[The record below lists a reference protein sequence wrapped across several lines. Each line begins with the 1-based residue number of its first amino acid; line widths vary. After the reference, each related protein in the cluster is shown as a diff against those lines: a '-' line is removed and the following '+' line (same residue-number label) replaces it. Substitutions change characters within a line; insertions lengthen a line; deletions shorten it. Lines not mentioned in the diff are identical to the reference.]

1 MGQKAKKITDKQYQ
15 HAWKMAFAK
24 SIDGLPK
31 KVAQWVDDSVLLRS
45 RYLFTHRENGVRY
58 GHCTHCHKDVV
69 LELGRT
75 YSAADVQNVNC
86 KHKEIGFCPACKS
99 TVEFRD
105 SGRGR
110 KYMYDQKYILFAT
123 KLRDGGILVRAGF
136 VDRDYR
142 LDYTTVK
149 TNFFE
154 EYRVYYNTGVD
165 AVWAKRWSYGFHG
178 WEPDWERM
186 ATIPEPSSR
195 QPWYTDEKNYAEN
208 HYYGFNDETFKNTNL
223 QYAQMSAYMENIGGN
238 PCGWLDTYVKYPVLT
253 EKLVKEGF
261 IRLAVND
268 SWTNGVVN
276 RRAKT
281 VSAALGLTKKELR
294 ELPKKTRDAVLCAQL
309 AKKYGITTDQAIAYR
324 AFDNYCVSQIEKRL
338 PFKKAVKY
346 LEKQNERPYTL
357 CDYWNDCEKLNLDL
371 KREDILLPPDLEQAH
386 QRTIDA
392 LAEARRQ
399 KELEETRR
407 MQEETRRMQEE
418 FGKRLKK
425 LERDFSF
432 ESGGLL
438 IRPAR
443 SHAELIDEG
452 SALHHCVATYA
463 KKHLS
468 GQTVIFLSERKASRT
483 SLFIHWNM
491 TRKPRASSSAVAC
504 TTAARLRRSR
514 LLSRHG
520 AGTLE
525 IRKRKVTRQRE
536 RGETYE
542 RSNQKHGTQR
552 EPERGTERGVKS
564 TL

>member
-15 HAWKMAFAK
+15 HARKMAFAK

-31 KVAQWVDDSVLLRS
+31 KVAQWVDDSVLLES
-45 RYLFTHRENGVRY
+45 RYLFTRRENGVRY
-58 GHCTHCHKDVV
+58 GYCTHCHKDVV
-69 LELGRT
+69 LELDRT
-75 YSAADVQNVNC
+75 YCEVDVLNINR

-136 VDRDYR
+136 VERNYC

-149 TNFFE
+149 TQFFE
-154 EYRVYYNTGVD
+154 EYRAYYNTGIDV
-165 AVWAKRWSYGFHG
+165 VWLRKWVYGSYG
-178 WEPDWERM
+178 WARDWGRM
-186 ATIPEPSSR
+186 ATIPEPSSK
-195 QPWYTDEKNYAEN
+195 QPWYTDEKNYVEN
-208 HYYGFNDETFKNTNL
+208 HYYGFDDETFENTNL
-223 QYAQMSAYMENIGGN
+223 RYAQMSAYMENFGSN
-238 PCGWLDTYVKYPVLT
+238 PCGWLDTYVKYSVLT

-261 IRLAVND
+261 IELAVNN
-268 SWTNGVVN
+268 SWTNGIVN

-294 ELPKKTRDAVLCAQL
+294 ELPEKTRDAVLYAQL
-309 AKKYGITTDQAIAYR
+309 AKKYEITPAQARKYAAY
-324 AFDNYCVSQIEKRL
+324 SLTSIENVEKHL

-346 LEKQNERPYTL
+346 LDKQKEMIYTL
-357 CDYWNDCEKLNLDL
+357 CDYWSDCEKLNLDL
-371 KREDILLPPDLEQAH
+371 SREDILLPPNLAQAH
-386 QRTIDA
+386 RRTNEA

-399 KELEETRR
+399 KEL
-407 MQEETRRMQEE
+407 EETRRMQEE

-425 LERDFSF
+425 LERDFDF
-432 ESGGLL
+432 ESGALL

-468 GQTVIFLSERKASRT
+468 GQTVIFFIRKK
-483 SLFIHWNM
+483 NEPD
-491 TRKPRASSSAVAC
+491 KPFY
-504 TTAARLRRSR
+504 
-514 LLSRHG
+514 
-520 AGTLE
+520 TLE
-525 IRKRKVTRQRE
+525 YNPKTESIVQCRGLHNCGKTPEVEAFVDAWSGYIRNK
-536 RGETYE
+536 
-542 RSNQKHGTQR
+542 
-552 EPERGTERGVKS
+552 KS
-564 TL
+564 HAAA

>member
-15 HAWKMAFAK
+15 HARKMAFAK
-24 SIDGLPK
+24 SIDDLPK
-31 KVAQWVDDSVLLRS
+31 KVAQWVDDSVLLGS

-86 KHKEIGFCPACKS
+86 KHKDIGFCPACKS
-99 TVEFRD
+99 TVEFHD

-136 VDRDYR
+136 VERDYR

-165 AVWAKRWSYGFHG
+165 AVWSKRWSYGFHG
-178 WEPDWERM
+178 WELDWERM
-186 ATIPEPSSR
+186 ATIPEPNSR

-294 ELPKKTRDAVLCAQL
+294 ELP
-309 AKKYGITTDQAIAYR
+309 
-324 AFDNYCVSQIEKRL
+324 EKRAMPCFMRSL
-338 PFKKAVKY
+338 PKSTES
-346 LEKQNERPYTL
+346 LRRRRENMPYT
-357 CDYWNDCEKLNLDL
+357 
-371 KREDILLPPDLEQAH
+371 
-386 QRTIDA
+386 
-392 LAEARRQ
+392 ARRGS
-399 KELEETRR
+399 KTSRSICLSK
-407 MQEETRRMQEE
+407 
-418 FGKRLKK
+418 KRLNISTG
-425 LERDFSF
+425 R
-432 ESGGLL
+432 
-438 IRPAR
+438 
-443 SHAELIDEG
+443 
-452 SALHHCVATYA
+452 
-463 KKHLS
+463 
-468 GQTVIFLSERKASRT
+468 RK
-483 SLFIHWNM
+483 
-491 TRKPRASSSAVAC
+491 
-504 TTAARLRRSR
+504 
-514 LLSRHG
+514 
-520 AGTLE
+520 
-525 IRKRKVTRQRE
+525 
-536 RGETYE
+536 
-542 RSNQKHGTQR
+542 
-552 EPERGTERGVKS
+552 
-564 TL
+564 

>member
-1 MGQKAKKITDKQYQ
+1 MGQKAKKITEEQYR
-15 HAWKMAFAK
+15 HAKKMAFAK

-31 KVAQWVDDSVLLRS
+31 KVDKWIDESVLKYS
-45 RYLFTHRENGVRY
+45 RYLFTYREKGKRY
-58 GHCTHCHKDVV
+58 DYCTHCHKDVA

-136 VDRDYR
+136 VERDYR

-154 EYRVYYNTGVD
+154 EYRIYYNTGVD

-178 WEPDWERM
+178 RELYWERM
-186 ATIPEPSSR
+186 VTIPEPSSR

-208 HYYGFNDETFKNTNL
+208 HYYGFNDETFKSTNL
-223 QYAQMSAYMENIGGN
+223 QYAQMSAYMENFGGN

-294 ELPKKTRDAVLCAQL
+294 ELPEKTRDAVLYAQL
-309 AKKYGITTDQAIAYR
+309 AKKYGITPAQARKYAAY
-324 AFDNYCVSQIEKRL
+324 SLTSIENVEKHL

-346 LEKQNERPYTL
+346 LDKQKEMIYTL

-371 KREDILLPPDLEQAH
+371 KREDILLPPDLAQAH
-386 QRTIDA
+386 QRTNEA
-392 LAEARRQ
+392 LAEASRQ
-399 KELEETRR
+399 KEL
-407 MQEETRRMQEE
+407 EETRRMQEE

-425 LERDFSF
+425 LERDFDF
-432 ESGGLL
+432 ESGALL

-468 GQTVIFLSERKASRT
+468 GQTVIFFIRKKSEPD
-483 SLFIHWNM
+483 
-491 TRKPRASSSAVAC
+491 KPFY
-504 TTAARLRRSR
+504 
-514 LLSRHG
+514 
-520 AGTLE
+520 TLE
-525 IRKRKVTRQRE
+525 YNPKTESIVQCRGLHNCGKTPEVEAFVDAWSGYIRNKK
-536 RGETYE
+536 
-542 RSNQKHGTQR
+542 K
-552 EPERGTERGVKS
+552 KS
-564 TL
+564 HAAA

>member
-1 MGQKAKKITDKQYQ
+1 MGQKAKKITKEQYR
-15 HAWKMAFAK
+15 HAKKMAFAK

-31 KVAQWVDDSVLLRS
+31 KVEKWIDESVLTYS
-45 RYLFTHRENGVRY
+45 RYLFTYREKGKRY
-58 GHCTHCHKDVV
+58 GYCTHCHKDVV

-136 VDRDYR
+136 VERDYR

-165 AVWAKRWSYGFHG
+165 VAWQKKYSYTSNGYVKVWDRMTTIPNPTSKQPYYTSYG
-178 WEPDWERM
+178 
-186 ATIPEPSSR
+186 
-195 QPWYTDEKNYAEN
+195 NYICN
-208 HYYGFNDETFKNTNL
+208 HYYCFDDATFKNTNMR
-223 QYAQMSAYMENIGGN
+223 YAQISAYMDSTDYME

-261 IRLAVND
+261 IKLAVND

-294 ELPKKTRDAVLCAQL
+294 ELPKKTRDAVLYAQL
-309 AKKYGITTDQAIAYR
+309 AKKYEITVEQAKAYR
-324 AFDNYCVSQIEKRL
+324 ASDDYCVSQIEKRL

-346 LEKQNERPYTL
+346 LEKQNEQPYTL
-357 CDYWNDCEKLNLDL
+357 RDYWNDCEKLNLDL
-371 KREDILLPPDLEQAH
+371 KREDILLPPNLAQAH
-386 QRTIDA
+386 RRTNEA

-399 KELEETRR
+399 KEL
-407 MQEETRRMQEE
+407 EETRRMQEE

-425 LERDFSF
+425 LERDFDF

-443 SHAELIDEG
+443 SRAELIDEG

-468 GQTVIFLSERKASRT
+468 GQTVIFFIRKKSEPD
-483 SLFIHWNM
+483 
-491 TRKPRASSSAVAC
+491 KPFY
-504 TTAARLRRSR
+504 
-514 LLSRHG
+514 
-520 AGTLE
+520 TLE
-525 IRKRKVTRQRE
+525 YNPKTESIVQCRGLYNCGKTPEVEAFVDAWSGYIRNKK
-536 RGETYE
+536 
-542 RSNQKHGTQR
+542 K
-552 EPERGTERGVKS
+552 KS
-564 TL
+564 HAAA

>member
-15 HAWKMAFAK
+15 HARKMAFAK

-31 KVAQWVDDSVLLRS
+31 KVEKWIDESVLKYS
-45 RYLFTHRENGVRY
+45 RYLFTYREKGKRY
-58 GHCTHCHKDVV
+58 GYCTHCHQDVV

-136 VDRDYR
+136 VERDYR

-149 TNFFE
+149 TDFFE

-165 AVWAKRWSYGFHG
+165 AVWAKRWSFGFHG
-178 WEPDWERM
+178 WERNWERM

-223 QYAQMSAYMENIGGN
+223 QYAQMSAYMENFGGN

-294 ELPKKTRDAVLCAQL
+294 ELPEKTRDAVLYAQL

-324 AFDNYCVSQIEKRL
+324 ASDNYCVSQIEKRL

-346 LEKQNERPYTL
+346 LEKQNEQPYTL
-357 CDYWNDCEKLNLDL
+357 RDYWNDCEKLNLDL
-371 KREDILLPPDLEQAH
+371 KREDILLPPDLAQAH

-399 KELEETRR
+399 KELEETREA
-407 MQEETRRMQEE
+407 QKKFE
-418 FGKRLKK
+418 KHLKK
-425 LERDFSF
+425 LERDFAF
-432 ESGGLL
+432 ESGNLL

-463 KKHLS
+463 KEHLS
-468 GQTVIFLSERKASRT
+468 GQTVIFFIRKKSEPD
-483 SLFIHWNM
+483 
-491 TRKPRASSSAVAC
+491 KPFY
-504 TTAARLRRSR
+504 
-514 LLSRHG
+514 
-520 AGTLE
+520 TLE
-525 IRKRKVTRQRE
+525 YNPK
-536 RGETYE
+536 
-542 RSNQKHGTQR
+542 
-552 EPERGTERGVKS
+552 TERTVQCRGLNNCGKTPEVEAFVKAWS
-564 TL
+564 EYIRSKKKKSHAAA

>member
-1 MGQKAKKITDKQYQ
+1 MGQKAKKITEEQYR
-15 HAWKMAFAK
+15 HAKKMAFAK

-31 KVAQWVDDSVLLRS
+31 KVAQWVDDSVLLGS
-45 RYLFTHRENGVRY
+45 RYLFTRRENGVRY

-99 TVEFRD
+99 TVEFHD

-136 VDRDYR
+136 VERDYR

-165 AVWAKRWSYGFHG
+165 VAWQKKYSYTSNGYVKVWDRMTTIPNPTSKQPYYTSYG
-178 WEPDWERM
+178 
-186 ATIPEPSSR
+186 
-195 QPWYTDEKNYAEN
+195 NYICN
-208 HYYGFNDETFKNTNL
+208 HYYCFDDATFKNTNMR
-223 QYAQMSAYMENIGGN
+223 YAQISAYMDSTDYMK
-238 PCGWLDTYVKYPVLT
+238 PCEWLDTYVKYPILT

-261 IRLAVND
+261 LELAVNTPA
-268 SWTNGVVN
+268 TNYVVN

-281 VSAALGLTKKELR
+281 VSAALGLDKKELR
-294 ELPKKTRDAVLCAQL
+294 ELKRKDRDGVLYAQR
-309 AKKYGITTDQAIAYR
+309 AKKYGITQAQAIKFAYDER
-324 AFDNYCVSQIEKRL
+324 MIAEIKKQMPL
-338 PFKKAVKY
+338 KKAIKY
-346 LEKQNERPYTL
+346 VEKQDEMLYTL
-357 CDYWNDCEKLNLDL
+357 ADYWRDCKKLKLDL
-371 KREDILLPPDLEQAH
+371 KREDILLPPDLAQAH
-386 QRTIDA
+386 QRTNEA

-399 KELEETRR
+399 KKLEETRK
-407 MQEETRRMQEE
+407 MQEE

-425 LERDFSF
+425 LERDFAF

-468 GQTVIFLSERKASRT
+468 GQTVIFFIRKKSEPD
-483 SLFIHWNM
+483 
-491 TRKPRASSSAVAC
+491 KPFY
-504 TTAARLRRSR
+504 
-514 LLSRHG
+514 
-520 AGTLE
+520 TLE
-525 IRKRKVTRQRE
+525 YNPKTGSIVQCRGLYNCGKTPEVEAFVDAWSGYIRNKK
-536 RGETYE
+536 
-542 RSNQKHGTQR
+542 K
-552 EPERGTERGVKS
+552 KS
-564 TL
+564 HAAA

>member
-15 HAWKMAFAK
+15 HARKMAFAK

-31 KVAQWVDDSVLLRS
+31 KVEKWIDESVLKYS
-45 RYLFTHRENGVRY
+45 RYLFTYREKGKRY
-58 GHCTHCHKDVV
+58 GYCTHCHQDVV

-75 YSAADVQNVNC
+75 YTEQDIINI
-86 KHKEIGFCPACKS
+86 KHHHKEIGFCPSCKS
-99 TVEFRD
+99 PVQFRD
-105 SGRGR
+105 MGRGR
-110 KYMYDQKYILFAT
+110 GRLVDEEYVVFSDR
-123 KLRDGGILVRAGF
+123 LRDGGVLVRAGF
-136 VDRDYR
+136 VRRDYSEKIR
-142 LDYTTVK
+142 DVDTD
-149 TNFFE
+149 FFE
-154 EYRVYYNTGVD
+154 RYRIYYNTNIDV
-165 AVWAKRWSYGFHG
+165 AWNKVYSYYGGYG
-178 WEPDWERM
+178 WGRM
-186 ATIPEPSSR
+186 TTIPEPSAG
-195 QPWYTDEKNYAEN
+195 QPYYTDEKNYAEN

-294 ELPKKTRDAVLCAQL
+294 ELPEKTRDAVLYAQL
-309 AKKYGITTDQAIAYR
+309 AKKYGITPAQARKYAAY
-324 AFDNYCVSQIEKRL
+324 SLTSIENVEKHL

-346 LEKQNERPYTL
+346 LDKQKEMIYTL

-371 KREDILLPPDLEQAH
+371 KREDILLPPDLAQAH
-386 QRTIDA
+386 QRTNEA

-399 KELEETRR
+399 KEL
-407 MQEETRRMQEE
+407 EETRRMQEE

-425 LERDFSF
+425 LERDFDF
-432 ESGGLL
+432 ESGALL

-468 GQTVIFLSERKASRT
+468 GQTVIFFIRKKS
-483 SLFIHWNM
+483 
-491 TRKPRASSSAVAC
+491 KPDKPFY
-504 TTAARLRRSR
+504 
-514 LLSRHG
+514 
-520 AGTLE
+520 TLE
-525 IRKRKVTRQRE
+525 YNPKTESIVQCRGLHNCGKTPEVEAFVDAWSGYIRNKK
-536 RGETYE
+536 
-542 RSNQKHGTQR
+542 K
-552 EPERGTERGVKS
+552 KS
-564 TL
+564 HAAA

>member
-15 HAWKMAFAK
+15 HARKMAFAK

-31 KVAQWVDDSVLLRS
+31 KVAQWVDDSVLLGS

-99 TVEFRD
+99 TVEFHD

-136 VDRDYR
+136 VERDYR

-165 AVWAKRWSYGFHG
+165 AVWARRWSYGFHG

-195 QPWYTDEKNYAEN
+195 QPYYTSVNNYAEN

-223 QYAQMSAYMENIGGN
+223 RYAQMSAYMENFGGN

-294 ELPKKTRDAVLCAQL
+294 KLPVKTRDAVLYAQL
-309 AKKYGITTDQAIAYR
+309 AKKYEITVEQAKAYR
-324 AFDNYCVSQIEKRL
+324 ASDDYCVSQIEKRL

-346 LEKQNERPYTL
+346 LEKQNEQPYTL
-357 CDYWNDCEKLNLDL
+357 RDYWSDCEKLNLDL
-371 KREDILLPPDLEQAH
+371 SREDILLPPDLAQAH
-386 QRTIDA
+386 RRTNEA

-407 MQEETRRMQEE
+407 TQEE

-425 LERDFSF
+425 LERDFDF

-463 KKHLS
+463 KK
-468 GQTVIFLSERKASRT
+468 T
-483 SLFIHWNM
+483 
-491 TRKPRASSSAVAC
+491 
-504 TTAARLRRSR
+504 
-514 LLSRHG
+514 
-520 AGTLE
+520 
-525 IRKRKVTRQRE
+525 
-536 RGETYE
+536 
-542 RSNQKHGTQR
+542 
-552 EPERGTERGVKS
+552 PERADGYLFYQKEKRAGQAF
-564 TL
+564 LYIGI

>member
-15 HAWKMAFAK
+15 HARKMAFAK

-31 KVAQWVDDSVLLRS
+31 KVAQWVDDSVLLGS

-75 YSAADVQNVNC
+75 FTPADEENIYRR
-86 KHKEIGFCPACKS
+86 HKEIGFCPACKS

-136 VDRDYR
+136 VERDYR

-154 EYRVYYNTGVD
+154 EYRVYYTTGVD
-165 AVWAKRWSYGFHG
+165 AGWAKRWSYGFHG
-178 WEPDWERM
+178 WEKNWERM
-186 ATIPEPSSR
+186 ATIPEPSSK

-223 QYAQMSAYMENIGGN
+223 QYAQMSAYMENFGGN

-294 ELPKKTRDAVLCAQL
+294 ELPEKTRDAVLYAQL
-309 AKKYGITTDQAIAYR
+309 AKKTGYPVEALKAQGASAGPLEAAPPRRMGAGRRASAAAEEDARTRAENALLQAMAQSREATLAAVEDGAVELLPGGARSRMAAEIIAAYAADAAPNCAR
-324 AFDNYCVSQIEKRL
+324 IIAAMPEDEAGQLAGVF
-338 PFKKAVKY
+338 
-346 LEKQNERPYTL
+346 
-357 CDYWNDCEKLNLDL
+357 
-371 KREDILLPPDLEQAH
+371 REDAAAADPVRVVRDCARRIRRFECKQ
-386 QRTIDA
+386 QIDA
-392 LAEARRQ
+392 LTQ
-399 KELEETRR
+399 
-407 MQEETRRMQEE
+407 
-418 FGKRLKK
+418 RL
-425 LERDFSF
+425 
-432 ESGGLL
+432 SGGTL
-438 IRPAR
+438 PA
-443 SHAELIDEG
+443 AERE
-452 SALHHCVATYA
+452 ALMQQIQQ
-463 KKHLS
+463 L
-468 GQTVIFLSERKASRT
+468 
-483 SLFIHWNM
+483 
-491 TRKPRASSSAVAC
+491 
-504 TTAARLRRSR
+504 
-514 LLSRHG
+514 
-520 AGTLE
+520 
-525 IRKRKVTRQRE
+525 TRQL
-536 RGETYE
+536 RG
-542 RSNQKHGTQR
+542 
-552 EPERGTERGVKS
+552 
-564 TL
+564 